1 MFEYL
6 ASLFFIKSPEWR
18 IYTPKWSR
26 TIKIDGVK
34 FSMDEYWFERR
45 WDGEK
50 YEYRAT
56 PLSIEEM
63 EDLRAW

>member
-6 ASLFFIKSPEWR
+6 MSLLFVKSPEWR

-26 TIKIDGVK
+26 SVTINGVRL
-34 FSMDEYWFERR
+34 SMDEYRFERR

-50 YEYRAT
+50 YEYRAIR
-56 PLSIEEM
+56 LSVEEM
-63 EDLRAW
+63 EDMRAW